1 MLNILISSY
10 MRKAS
15 YDNENIEAITLS
27 DFVRHGKYACDDDNV
42 LTEEERRAMAE
53 GVVFLSKVI
62 SGENPI
68 NGGSFSSDSYYVQPL
83 TFKYLRD
90 VYEMFTEPGELKYTR
105 YAEARTFLRGIG
117 SYIHHSKPIHPDD
130 NDFYGEKAELVF
142 YELAEL
148 LRKYCKPLIKH

>member
-83 TFKYLRD
+83 TLNQ
-90 VYEMFTEPGELKYTR
+90 V
-105 YAEARTFLRGIG
+105 
-117 SYIHHSKPIHPDD
+117 S
-130 NDFYGEKAELVF
+130 
-142 YELAEL
+142 
-148 LRKYCKPLIKH
+148 